1 MQPFGYEF
9 VGSDGGLK
17 VLDIKVLVNGD
28 LFGETGVVVFVKAWQ
43 TLIELGVP

>member
-28 LFGETGVVVFVKAWQ
+28 LFGETGVGFVKAWQ